1 VTWRSPRTNDSGS
14 AGVTAQSAARFQ
26 PSLTSC
32 FDETLTV
39 IYPDRICKFAGIELE
54 CDSSMTIGWGAM
66 AKYDPLAQYLRSQS
80 ASGLT
85 LSFKAIERLLDA
97 QLPRSAR
104 EQQEWWWNDLA
115 PDSSHVQA
123 RSWVRS
129 GYLVTNVDFAE
140 QTVTFARRTLNPT
153 SSTANGT
160 RFARATDW
168 AAD

>member
-1 VTWRSPRTNDSGS
+1 
-14 AGVTAQSAARFQ
+14 
-26 PSLTSC
+26 
-32 FDETLTV
+32 
-39 IYPDRICKFAGIELE
+39 
-54 CDSSMTIGWGAM
+54 MTIRCRAM

-80 ASGLT
+80 ASDLT
-85 LSFKAIERLLDA
+85 LSFKAIEKLLEA
-97 QLPRSAR
+97 QLPRSAW

-140 QTVTFARRTLNPT
+140 QTVTFARRTLNST
-153 SSTANGT
+153 SSAANGT
-160 RFARATDW
+160 RSARAADR